1 MGSFLKNISITRQVV
16 SLWLILFAMPI
27 FSQTNFDEFRKKQN
41 AEYKKFEEDSKE
53 KYNAFR
59 KRINDEYA
67 TFMQQKWDEYKI
79 YAATPKPKDQADPQ
93 PTYKIDGTESTAN
106 EIRYKLIIK
115 LQTYEVP
122 EPVVPIDEPPI
133 DEKPQFKFEF
143 HGTPCAVH
151 LHDAMKYSLPNAN
164 ESSAGEMWQ
173 HLSDNMYDGLISDCL
188 NLRKDL
194 QLSDWGY
201 INLLQTLT
209 NRFYGGKTNEAVLTQ
224 MYILTQSGYDV
235 RIARCNDKWILLVP
249 FKATLYSYSFLYMDG
264 KTYYIMGK
272 TNQEDRFFVFNKAFP
287 EEKVPSLRMTQSP
300 RLTYSG
306 TNSRALTSRR
316 YPSMKANVTEN
327 RNLINFYNEYPL
339 STSWDY
345 YSAASFSEQ
354 TKQTLYP
361 ALRREIAGKSL
372 QQAANMLIN
381 FVQTAFDYK
390 TDGDQFGYER
400 PLFGDET
407 IFYPYSDCEDR
418 SIFYSIL
425 VRELLGLEVVLLY
438 YPGHLAT
445 AVVFPDNKPY
455 GDYFR
460 WNDKIY
466 TICDPTYIGA
476 DIGECMPRYK
486 QTSPE
491 VIQIQ

>member
-1 MGSFLKNISITRQVV
+1 MKHITFI
-16 SLWLILFAMPI
+16 LAILFVGNLYAQNNS
-27 FSQTNFDEFRKKQN
+27 FEQYKQKQQAKYQKYKSDKQKEYDAYRQKIN
-41 AEYKKFEEDSKE
+41 AD
-53 KYNAFR
+53 
-59 KRINDEYA
+59 
-67 TFMQQKWDEYKI
+67 
-79 YAATPKPKDQADPQ
+79 YAAYMKKRWEAYETHAAKPKPKDQDAPE
-93 PTYKIDGTESTAN
+93 PTYMTDKTESTVN

-115 LQTYEVP
+115 LEAYEVP
-122 EPVVPIDEPPI
+122 EPVVPIDEPPT
-133 DEKPQFKFEF
+133 DDKPQFKFTF

-151 LHDAMKYSLPNAN
+151 LKDDMKFHLQDNS

-173 HLSDNMYDGLISDCL
+173 YLSDSSYDGLLSDCL
-188 NLRKDL
+188 DLRKDL

-209 NRFYGGKTNEAVLTQ
+209 NQFYGEQTNEAVLTQ
-224 MYILTQSGYDV
+224 MYILTQCGYDV
-235 RIARCNDKWILLVP
+235 RIARCQNNGKWILLVP
-249 FKATLYSYSFLYMDG
+249 FKAILYGYSFIYMDG
-264 KTYYIMGK
+264 KTYYIMD
-272 TNQEDRFFVFNKAFP
+272 NIDHNSQFFVFNKAFP
-287 EEKVPSLRMTQSP
+287 EEKAPSLRMTQSP
-300 RLTYSG
+300 KLAYTAANTRT
-306 TNSRALTSRR
+306 LTSRR
-316 YPSMKANVTEN
+316 YPSLKANVTEN
-327 RNLINFYNEYPL
+327 RNLINFYDGYPL

-361 ALRREIAGKSL
+361 ALRREIAGKTI

-425 VRELLGLEVVLLY
+425 VRELLGLEVVLLN

-445 AVVFPDNKPY
+445 AVAFPDNKPY
-455 GDYFR
+455 GDHFT
-460 WNDKIY
+460 WNDKVY

-476 DIGECMPRYK
+476 DIGQCMPQYK
-486 QTSPE
+486 TTSPK